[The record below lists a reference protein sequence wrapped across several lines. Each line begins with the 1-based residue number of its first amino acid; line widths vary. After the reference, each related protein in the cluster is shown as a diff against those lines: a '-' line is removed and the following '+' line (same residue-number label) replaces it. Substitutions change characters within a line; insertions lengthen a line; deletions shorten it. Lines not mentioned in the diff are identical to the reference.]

1 MTDAK
6 VVALERLIDRISI
19 INFMNPADASFIAQ
33 QLNIIDDKN
42 LYGYRRSMDNG
53 FFEVARMPRDA
64 DNIITEFELDMTF
77 ATDYSAYQVAMM
89 FAMQNAFYDFFVRAK
104 DDGTY
109 VIVRSLKPEFRELLR
124 RVKEER
130 YGESEEFD

>member
-1 MTDAK
+1 MTDDK
-6 VVALERLIDRISI
+6 IIALERLIDRIPI

-42 LYGYRRSMDNG
+42 MYGYRRNMDTG

-64 DNIITEFELDMTF
+64 DIITEFELDITF
-77 ATDYSAYQVAMM
+77 ATYYSAYQVAMM

-104 DDGTY
+104 DDETY
-109 VIVRSLKPEFRELLR
+109 VIVQSLKPEFRELLR